1 MRRLILIG
9 GGHAHLEVLRQA
21 AARRFAGG
29 ELVLV
34 SPYPHHHYSGMVPG
48 YLQRTYAEADLAF
61 DLPALCRAA
70 GARFVEASADRVD
83 PDGSWVAV
91 DGVRLACDLVSA
103 DVGGAPAGYDHVP
116 GAREHSWTVRPI
128 TRAIA
133 LRHRLDDHDDG
144 SGPTAPGAAT
154 GPGATARSP
163 LAACI
168 VGGGAAGVEVAL
180 AVRRRLSESR
190 RPAEVTLVDRAPAL
204 LGEFSPGVRD
214 RVARLL
220 AERGVRVE
228 SGHAVAHVSADA
240 IRLDSGES
248 IPSTFT
254 VWLTGAAP
262 TALTAATDLPVD
274 DRGFWLV
281 DGALRT
287 VRGGAVWGA
296 GDCVTLR
303 DHRWVPKAGVYA
315 VRQGPVLAANLR
327 VAVERGPG
335 APAHA
340 FRRYVPQRHYL
351 ALLNTADGRAL
362 LRWHGLTAH
371 TRWAWWLKDRIDRR
385 FMAKY
390 RIGHVRASASLAA
403 AEVRARSPSTADAR
417 REPGHDVASEPP
429 QPRAA
434 PLRER
439 RADGGRRRR
448 P

>member
-48 YLQRTYAEADLAF
+48 YLQGTYAEGDLAF
-61 DLPALCRAA
+61 DLRALCRAA
-70 GARFVEASADRVD
+70 GARFVEASAERVD
-83 PDGSWVAV
+83 PNGRWVEV
-91 DGVRLACDLVSA
+91 DGARLACDLVSA
-103 DVGGAPAGYDHVP
+103 DVGGAPAGYGEVP
-116 GAREHSWTVRPI
+116 GAREHTWTVRPV
-128 TRAIA
+128 TRAVA
-133 LRHRLDDHDDG
+133 LRRRLDDYEDDCG
-144 SGPTAPGAAT
+144 DPDAPSAAD
-154 GPGATARSP
+154 AAAVRSP
-163 LAACI
+163 LAVCI

-180 AVRRRLSESR
+180 AVRQRLHEAR
-190 RPAEVTLVDRAPAL
+190 QAAEVALVDRAPAL
-204 LGEFSPGVRD
+204 LGEFSSGVRD

-220 AERGVRVE
+220 AVRGVRVV
-228 SGHAVAHVSADA
+228 SGHAVARVSADA
-240 IRLDSGES
+240 VRLDSGEA

-262 TALTAATDLPVD
+262 TDLTAATDLPVD

-281 DGALRT
+281 DAALRT

-303 DHRWVPKAGVYA
+303 DHLWVPKAGVYA

-335 APAHA
+335 APARA
-340 FRRYVPQRHYL
+340 FHRYVPQRHYL

-362 LRWHGLTAH
+362 LRWHGLTVHA
-371 TRWAWWLKDRIDRR
+371 RWAWWLKDRIDRR

-390 RIGHVRASASLAA
+390 RVAHVSDSPLVAA
-403 AEVRARSPSTADAR
+403 ADGAARPLSARS
-417 REPGHDVASEPP
+417 EEF
-429 QPRAA
+429 A
-434 PLRER
+434 P
-439 RADGGRRRR
+439 
-448 P
+448 